1 MIDRNEDPSIGSQ
14 HAKLSAGD
22 SQFICEPLE
31 TLLFSPDPNT
41 DNREPKLTIVRAQ
54 AQDQAQAG
62 SDSTAFQL
70 T

>member
-31 TLLFSPDPNT
+31 TLLFSPDSNT
-41 DNREPKLTIVRAQ
+41 DNREPKLTMFGLRLRIRLRQVQ
-54 AQDQAQAG
+54 IP
-62 SDSTAFQL
+62 
-70 T
+70 